1 MKLSRMFA
9 AAAMVAGLAALPAMG
24 SNGALLSPMAGSVL
38 VNGQSIVSGSA
49 IVAGDT
55 VATSS
60 NGSARMVLPG
70 GLLEAASKTNF
81 QMEQGNQ
88 VRLNQGLINVSGL
101 TVDVHGFRVLPASN
115 NARFT
120 VTALNGAN
128 YVTAV
133 SGSVKLVSASHSYT
147 VAAGHAMMFQD
158 NGSNSTS
165 AAASAGGTTS
175 TGLAAPVAVGI
186 AGAAAVITG
195 VVVHVVTKNS
205 SNSPAF

>member
-1 MKLSRMFA
+1 MKFSRMFA
-9 AAAMVAGLAALPAMG
+9 AAAVVAGLATLPAMG

-49 IVAGDT
+49 IVAGDA

-60 NGSARMVLPG
+60 NGSARLVLPNG
-70 GLLEAASKTNF
+70 MLEAASKTNF

-88 VRLNQGLINVSGL
+88 VRLNEGLVNVTGM
-101 TVDVHGFRVLPASN
+101 TVDVHGFRVLPASS

-120 VTALNGAN
+120 VTALNGTN

-158 NGSNSTS
+158 Q
-165 AAASAGGTTS
+165 AAAPAAGSAGGAS
-175 TGLAAPVAVGI
+175 SVALPVAIGI
-186 AGAAAVITG
+186 GAAAAVITG
-195 VVVHVVTKNS
+195 VVVHEVTKC
-205 SNSPAF
+205 SNCITSPSY